1 MEVPP
6 LSPASGMDVDD
17 GDEYDRMLED
27 EDEYPDGFWEG
38 VDQLE
43 QWEGSI
49 GERASQALG
58 RLSPSPDR

>member
-1 MEVPP
+1 MQICGDHLDLMEVPP

-17 GDEYDRMLED
+17 GDEYDRILED

-43 QWEGSI
+43 HWYV
-49 GERASQALG
+49 
-58 RLSPSPDR
+58 